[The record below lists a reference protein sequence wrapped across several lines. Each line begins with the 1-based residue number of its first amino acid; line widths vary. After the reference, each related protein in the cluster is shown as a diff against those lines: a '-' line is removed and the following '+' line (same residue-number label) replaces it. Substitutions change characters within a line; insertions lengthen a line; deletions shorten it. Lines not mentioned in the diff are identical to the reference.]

1 MAMLIIGCGNAQRGD
16 DAAGIMAANRL
27 RLLGVSAQI
36 CCGEPSQLIEMWKEA
51 DDVIVIDAV
60 ITGAPPGSLH
70 VWDGR
75 RPWKLGKPL
84 GSTHGLGL
92 AEAIEL
98 SRTLGSLP
106 RNFRVFGIEAGSFV
120 LGSEVSLPVAKA
132 IEQVTQEI
140 SREWNRQS

>member
-1 MAMLIIGCGNAQRGD
+1 MLIIGCGNAQRGD

-27 RLLGVSAQI
+27 RVLGVSAQI
-36 CCGEPSQLIEMWKEA
+36 CGGEPSELIEMWKAA
-51 DDVIVIDAV
+51 DEVIVIDAV

-75 RPWKLGKPL
+75 SPLKLGKSL
-84 GSTHGLGL
+84 GFTHGLGL

-106 RNFRVFGIEAGSFV
+106 GNIRVFGIEGRSFA
-120 LGSEVSLPVAKA
+120 LGSEVSPSVAKGVELV
-132 IEQVTQEI
+132 IQEI
-140 SREWNRQS
+140 SRELNGRR

>member
-1 MAMLIIGCGNAQRGD
+1 MLIIGCGNAQRGD
-16 DAAGIMAANRL
+16 DAAGLMAANRL

-36 CCGEPSQLIEMWKEA
+36 CCGEPSELIEMWKDA

-70 VWDGR
+70 VWDAR
-75 RPWKLGKPL
+75 RPLKLSKSL
-84 GSTHGLGL
+84 GFTHGLGP

-106 RNFRVFGIEAGSFV
+106 GNIRVFGIEGRNFA
-120 LGSEVSLPVAKA
+120 LGSQVSPAVAKG
-132 IEQVTQEI
+132 IERVIQEI
-140 SREWNRQS
+140 AHELDRQS

>member
-1 MAMLIIGCGNAQRGD
+1 MLIIGCGNAQRGD

-36 CCGEPSQLIEMWKEA
+36 CSGEPSELIDMWKEA

-70 VWDGR
+70 VWNGR
-75 RPWKLGKPL
+75 RPLKVGRSL

-106 RNFRVFGIEAGSFV
+106 GNIRVFGIEGQSFAP
-120 LGSEVSLPVAKA
+120 GSEVSPSVEKG
-132 IEQVTQEI
+132 IELVIQEI
-140 SREWNRQS
+140 SRELNGRS